1 LKNKVIQI
9 FLLIL
14 ILIIIFLTYQKY
26 FKIEK
31 KVNNNNILK
40 TETNEQNSNNLIK
53 NLKYDV
59 KFEDNTQYT
68 ITSKLSEVTYINGQ
82 ETVFMQQVN
91 ATFVDKNNVVL
102 KISSENAIFNN
113 STYNTSFE
121 KKVKIEYKNNLIQSE
136 KLLLN
141 FEENIVTI
149 SDNIIYEGIKGLVKA
164 DNIKIDLISKNIEI
178 FMNNSKNKVKI
189 ISKNWNEQY

>member
-1 LKNKVIQI
+1 MKNKVIQI

-59 KFEDNTQYT
+59 KFEDNTRYT

>member
-14 ILIIIFLTYQKY
+14 ILITIFFTYQKY
-26 FKIEK
+26 FKVEK
-31 KVNNNNILK
+31 TVDKKNILK
-40 TETNEQNSNNLIK
+40 TETKKQNSNNLIK
-53 NLKYDV
+53 NLKYNV

-68 ITSKLSEVTYINGQ
+68 IISKLSEITHINNQ

-91 ATFVDKNNVVL
+91 ATFIDKNNDFL

-113 STYNTSFE
+113 FTYNTSFE

-189 ISKNWNEQY
+189 ISKN

>member
-1 LKNKVIQI
+1 MKNKVIQI

-14 ILIIIFLTYQKY
+14 ILIIIFFTYQKY

-40 TETNEQNSNNLIK
+40 TETNEQNSNTLIK

-68 ITSKLSEVTYINGQ
+68 ITSKLSEVIYINDQ
-82 ETVFMQQVN
+82 ETVFMQQAN
-91 ATFVDKNNVVL
+91 ATFVDKNNDVL

-189 ISKNWNEQY
+189 ISKN

>member
-14 ILIIIFLTYQKY
+14 ILIIIFFTYQKY
-26 FKIEK
+26 FKVEK
-31 KVNNNNILK
+31 TVDKKNILK
-40 TETNEQNSNNLIK
+40 TETKKQNSNNLIK
-53 NLKYDV
+53 NLKYNV

-68 ITSKLSEVTYINGQ
+68 IISKLSEITYINNQ

-91 ATFVDKNNVVL
+91 ATFIDKNNDFL

-121 KKVKIEYKNNLIQSE
+121 KKVKIEYQNNIIQSE

-189 ISKNWNEQY
+189 ISKN

>member
-1 LKNKVIQI
+1 MKNKVIQI

-14 ILIIIFLTYQKY
+14 ILIIIFFTYQKY

-59 KFEDNTQYT
+59 KFEDNTRYT

-189 ISKNWNEQY
+189 ISKN

>member
-1 LKNKVIQI
+1 MKNKVIQI
-9 FLLIL
+9 FLLVL
-14 ILIIIFLTYQKY
+14 VLSIIFFTYQIY

-31 KVNNNNILK
+31 TVENNNILN
-40 TETNEQNSNNLIK
+40 TETNDQNSNNLIK

-68 ITSKLSEVTYINGQ
+68 ITSQLSEIVYVNDQ

-91 ATFVDKNNVVL
+91 AIFIDKNNDFL

-121 KKVKIEYKNNLIQSE
+121 KKVKIEYQNNLIQSE

-189 ISKNWNEQY
+189 ISKNWNE